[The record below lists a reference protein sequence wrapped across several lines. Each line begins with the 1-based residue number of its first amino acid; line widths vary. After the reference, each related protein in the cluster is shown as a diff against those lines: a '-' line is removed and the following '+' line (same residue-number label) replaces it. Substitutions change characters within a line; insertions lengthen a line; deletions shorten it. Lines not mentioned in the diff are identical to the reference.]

1 MAHFLLQNKLLK
13 SYKKTLQMLK
23 DQCKSLGFDLK
34 QKLSSGSIM
43 MDFEWAMMK
52 AIKIHFKNCI
62 IKGCRFHLGQSW
74 WRKIKEL
81 GLEMKMEQISS
92 NLPLAEQNKLLQ
104 DQLNEIEQR
113 ESEMMAKYR

>member
-1 MAHFLLQNKLLK
+1 MGLSNNEIRDRIGTVGKQVSDVTKRMVECDTINRDKMV
-13 SYKKTLQMLK
+13 SRCK
-23 DQCKSLGFDLK
+23 DQRQQIVK
-34 QKLSSGSIM
+34 
-43 MDFEWAMMK
+43 
-52 AIKIHFKNCI
+52 
-62 IKGCRFHLGQSW
+62 
-74 WRKIKEL
+74 KIKEL